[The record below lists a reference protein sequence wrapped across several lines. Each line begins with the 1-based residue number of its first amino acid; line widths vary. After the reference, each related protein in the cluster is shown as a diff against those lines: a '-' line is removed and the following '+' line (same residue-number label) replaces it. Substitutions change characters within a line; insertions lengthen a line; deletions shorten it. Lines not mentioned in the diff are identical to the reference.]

1 MVMDR
6 IQLKEQERGAGEGNV
21 QLKATQDRAGA
32 GSAVPPIPVQL
43 KAAGEVPAGEESSE
57 HAGESEHAAPVQ
69 LKAAGG
75 AADDPSALHETAAQ
89 GVAGAGGP
97 MPHLDKIQQAF
108 GAHDVTGVQAHTDG
122 AAAAATGAM
131 GAEAYASGN
140 SVAFGSSSPSLHTAA
155 HEAAHVVQQRG
166 GVQLKGGVGAAGDS
180 YEQHADAVADAVVQG
195 KSAAPL
201 LDQHAGSGGGGG
213 AVQHKALQFEIKADL
228 RQAMKGWGCDDN
240 AIIARIQSAT
250 AAEMQSVLADAALIN
265 ELKGEMSRANLLR
278 ALDLLAAPVTQKLRL
293 AMNGWGHDEAYI
305 FRTLNAASPAELA
318 AVAADNALV
327 AKLKDELSRA
337 SMIQILDR
345 INFPLARKIA
355 FAMDGWG
362 CDDQYITNSV
372 ARAPIGDVVALAA
385 NGVLMAKIGSEM
397 SGKPFADLKGMMAR
411 RIFLEAA
418 NANAAWALIDDPNRS
433 TRAAHLLSFGSVVQQ
448 RQLCDAVIAGGL
460 SVPAVS
466 HAFESYWNIDL
477 AAAGGQ
483 AWTIPQL
490 VQVHAECKRLP
501 EGDVRNG
508 VFSKLKLI
516 AGSGGSMSTGGEF
529 QLGAGAAAVGTQP
542 YGVGTTLAAGSAAGA
557 TTITVKDPAVFT
569 AGATISVGHGTA
581 NADVRRLRTVAG
593 NTFTVDAAL
602 THAHGFQERVTP
614 DDQTAIADV
623 QWLPAVIRHEIA
635 HSVDTALG
643 GLVRSGFTH
652 GLGGFDSGISFE
664 TWAGSMPGSGFSTN
678 DGSVISSADQGLIK
692 AAIEA
697 AKASAGNFPLSQGL
711 AATHPIVT
719 NWNKDVPV
727 IEAAKPCIAAGQ
739 GYWQNP
745 EQVRKYGTRRF
756 AINLYYH
763 EYQYYNEQVHGSRVR
778 DYSIFAPAEFF
789 AEVYTVFYEQVG
801 AVPDAQLGARVPVA
815 SWRDWIRNNVHNRG
829 LTPAAPTPAGAHPA
843 TPGASPTPTVAL
855 PSAGVGKGAANSGHV

>member
-1 MVMDR
+1 VAAV
-6 IQLKEQERGAGEGNV
+6 GAV
-21 QLKATQDRAGA
+21 QLKSIADSPSSDAGA
-32 GSAVPPIPVQL
+32 GIAVQR
-43 KAAGEVPAGEESSE
+43 KE
-57 HAGESEHAAPVQ
+57 
-69 LKAAGG
+69 AGG
-75 AADDPSALHETAAQ
+75 GAPEDPGALHETAAK
-89 GVAGAGGP
+89 GVSGGGGQL
-97 MPHLDKIQQAF
+97 PHLDQIQSSF
-108 GAHDVTGVQAHTDG
+108 GHHDVSGVQAHTG
-122 AAAAATGAM
+122 GAAAAAATGAM
-131 GAEAYASGN
+131 GAEAYATGN
-140 SVAFGSSSPSLHTAA
+140 SVAFGSPDPSLHTAA

-166 GVQLKGGVGAAGDS
+166 GVQLKGGVGAAGDA
-180 YEQHADAVADAVVQG
+180 YERHADAVADAVVQG
-195 KSAAPL
+195 KTAQPL
-201 LDQHAGSGGGGG
+201 LDQHASAGGGGSA

-228 RQAMKGWGCDDN
+228 RKAMKGWGTDEN
-240 AIIARIQSAT
+240 AIFARIQSAS
-250 AAEMQSVLADAALIN
+250 AAEMQAVMADPALMG
-265 ELKGEMSRANLLR
+265 ELKSELSRSDMQR
-278 ALDLLAAPVTQKLRL
+278 VLDLLQAPIAQKLRL
-293 AMNGWGHDEAYI
+293 AMSGWGHDVGYI
-305 FRTLNAASPAELA
+305 FRCLNAASPAELA

-327 AKLKDELSRA
+327 AQLKDELSRA
-337 SMIQILDR
+337 NMNQLLDR
-345 INFPLARKIA
+345 INFPLARKIG
-355 FAMDGWG
+355 FAMEGWG

-372 ARAPIGDVVALAA
+372 GRAPVADVVALAA
-385 NGVLMAKIGSEM
+385 NTVLMAKVGSEM
-397 SGKPFADLKGMMAR
+397 SSKPFADLKGMMAR
-411 RIFLEAA
+411 RIFFEGH
-418 NANAAWALIDDPNRS
+418 NPNAAWAMIDDPSRS
-433 TRAAHLLSFGSVVQQ
+433 TRAARLLSVGSVQQQ
-448 RQLCDAVIAGGL
+448 RQLCDAVIAGGF
-460 SVPAVS
+460 SVPVVS

-483 AWTIPQL
+483 AWTVPQL
-490 VQVHAECKRLP
+490 VQVHNECKRLP

-508 VFSKLKLI
+508 VFSKLTLI
-516 AGSGGSMSTGGEF
+516 AGSGGSMSSRGEF
-529 QLGAGAAAVGTQP
+529 QLGSGAAGVGTQP
-542 YGVGTTLAAGSAAGA
+542 YGIGTTLAAASAAGA

-581 NADVRRLRTVAG
+581 DADVRRLRTVAG

-602 THAHGFQERVTP
+602 THAHAFQDRVTP

-664 TWAGSMPGSGFSTN
+664 TWASTMPGSGWATN
-678 DGSVISSADQGLIK
+678 DGSVISTADQAKIK

-697 AKASAGNFPLSQGL
+697 AKASAGTFPLSQGL

-763 EYQYYNEQVHGSRVR
+763 EYQYYNEQVHASRVR

-801 AVPDAQLGARVPVA
+801 SVPDAQLGARVPVG

-829 LTPAAPTPAGAHPA
+829 LTPAAPAPAGAHPA
-843 TPGASPTPTVAL
+843 APGASPTPTVAL
-855 PSAGVGKGAANSGHV
+855 PSAGVGKGAGNSGHA